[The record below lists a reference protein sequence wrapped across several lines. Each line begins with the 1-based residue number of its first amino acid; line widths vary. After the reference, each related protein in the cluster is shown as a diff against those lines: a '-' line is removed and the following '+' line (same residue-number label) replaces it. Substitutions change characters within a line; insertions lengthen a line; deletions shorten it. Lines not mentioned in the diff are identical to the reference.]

1 MRNNEKC
8 EMRASSGYTS
18 RRMGTGHG
26 TRDTRQHSGTGSNGN
41 GPDQVPDNAAVPAKQ
56 HSKAQHTMSEQEI
69 LDSLPKAVAPPP
81 SGITGFPGYLTDTE
95 KSALEQ
101 IRIMLEAE
109 GYVERM
115 DPSTLLRFLRARKF
129 DVMKAKEMYQA
140 CEKWRKEF
148 GTNTIL
154 EDFHYT
160 EKPIVAKFYPQYYH
174 KIDIDG
180 RPVYIEELGSVN
192 ITEMYKI
199 TTQERMLKNLVWEYE
214 SFARYRLPACSRK
227 AGHLIETSC
236 TILDLKGI
244 SITAASQVLSYVRE
258 ASYIGQNY
266 YPERMGK
273 FYLIN
278 APFGFSTA
286 FRLFKPFL
294 DPVTVSKIFILG
306 SSYKKELLK
315 QIPAE
320 NLPAKFGG
328 SSEVSEEEG
337 GLYLSDIGPWREEE
351 YIGPEGEAPRAA
363 MKVEA

>member
-1 MRNNEKC
+1 M
-8 EMRASSGYTS
+8 
-18 RRMGTGHG
+18 
-26 TRDTRQHSGTGSNGN
+26 
-41 GPDQVPDNAAVPAKQ
+41 V
-56 HSKAQHTMSEQEI
+56 SEQEV
-69 LDSLPKAVAPPP
+69 LDTLPKMVAKPPKNQ
-81 SGITGFPGYLTDTE
+81 TGFPGYLTESE

-101 IRIMLEAE
+101 LRIMLEAE
-109 GYVERM
+109 GHTERI
-115 DPSTLLRFLRARKF
+115 DDSTLLRFLRARKF
-129 DVMKAKEMYQA
+129 DIMKAKEMYEE

-154 EDFHYT
+154 TDFHYT
-160 EKPIVAKFYPQYYH
+160 EKPKVAKYYPQYYH
-174 KIDIDG
+174 KTDIEG
-180 RPVYIEELGSVN
+180 RPVYIEELGAVN

-214 SFARYRLPACSRK
+214 AFTTYRLPACSRK
-227 AGHLIETSC
+227 AGTLIETSC

-244 SITAASQVLSYVRE
+244 SISAASQVLSYVRE

-306 SSYKKELLK
+306 SSYKKELLA

-320 NLPAKFGG
+320 NLPTKFGG
-328 SSEVSEEEG
+328 LSEVSEADG
-337 GLYLSDIGPWREEE
+337 GLYLSDIGPWRDPK
-351 YIGPEGEAPRAA
+351 YIGPEGEAPKPIVLAA
-363 MKVEA
+363 AEPQTSKTESQRSRHFA